1 MLDYQYYAIFLT
13 GDSKRRL
20 AEVIINRYD
29 GYDYLFEELT
39 KVHCDHCTIMHRS
52 KHNIY
57 VKEELDRHIG
67 DAVIFEV
74 THIGNND
81 LAMAVKVSREGSI
94 VQLCTN
100 NTPHITIGTFMYGK
114 PADSNNITTW
124 KQLERPIL
132 LVGILKKI

>member
-57 VKEELDRHIG
+57 VKEELDRHI
-67 DAVIFEV
+67 DEAVIFEV

-81 LAMAVKVSREGSI
+81 EAMAVKVSREGSI

>member
-20 AEVIINRYD
+20 TEVITSRDD

-52 KHNIY
+52 KHNAF
-57 VKEELDRHIG
+57 VQETLDRYLG
-67 DAVIFEV
+67 NAMVFEV

-81 LAMAVKVSREGSI
+81 EAMAVKVSREGSI

-132 LVGILKKI
+132 LVGELKKV